1 MRTDNIFKKTTR
13 ICNSCGLTL
22 FEVIFSIAILGIMM
36 IGLQQALGTALSAYG
51 QTKNNQELLAQARYT
66 MERIAMFVQE
76 TDEVQVPSPD
86 KLKVSE
92 RILDIYNNSDHSY
105 VAEGDGYLDA
115 DNDGDGLVNEDASD
129 PIEFITFSLKT
140 SDPSN
145 WKIEEK
151 RPDYST
157 PETDDTLEKEVI
169 CEHVT
174 DFTCTLLSSNLVEI
188 KLALN
193 DGINEVS
200 LKTRVKAMYIQ

>member
-1 MRTDNIFKKTTR
+1 
-13 ICNSCGLTL
+13 
-22 FEVIFSIAILGIMM
+22 
-36 IGLQQALGTALSAYG
+36 
-51 QTKNNQELLAQARYT
+51 
-66 MERIAMFVQE
+66 
-76 TDEVQVPSPD
+76 
-86 KLKVSE
+86 
-92 RILDIYNNSDHSY
+92 
-105 VAEGDGYLDA
+105 
-115 DNDGDGLVNEDASD
+115 
-129 PIEFITFSLKT
+129 ITFSLKT